1 MRFTA
6 KYYQAVIVV
15 LLSCTTVFSA
25 PANDNC
31 IFTSFPVSICDIIFL
46 ILLILA
52 IISIIILSKTFHKK
66 ISTLSTEL
74 ENSKENFRLVFNRSC
89 QLTALVAPDGL
100 VLDMNE
106 SALSFMSAI
115 PEDIEGAK
123 LWDTPWWNS
132 SPERKQEIKTAV
144 EQAAA
149 NNFVHFESSCLSYNG
164 ELRYL
169 DISINPVLGD
179 YGAISMLIVE
189 ARDITELKL
198 AEQRFRTLFENS
210 IDAIVIM
217 SGNKSIECNQKAL
230 QIYGCTSKDQIIG
243 HEVADFCPKIQPDGM
258 PSSSQAEIM
267 IQSTLE
273 CGYKHFEWKLKRL
286 DGTLFDAMVTLNR
299 VELQDD
305 LYIQAIV
312 QDISERKMREA
323 EHQKL
328 SSVVKQSSEVIMITD
343 LQGRIEYVNDAFEKL
358 TGYTAEEAIG
368 QAPRILKSG
377 QHDDKFYQKL
387 WSTVSKGNNW
397 TGRIVNRKKNGE
409 LFTEDTRIFPIRD
422 NEDKIINYAAVKRD
436 VTRELEAE
444 EMLRHSQKMEALGT
458 LAGGVAHDFNNILTG
473 LFGLINLCEKNI
485 DNPVKLEGFIKEMN
499 KSSERARDL
508 VRQILS
514 FSSRQAQEIRPV
526 IVADILTDTV
536 DLLRSTIPKSVAI
549 TTDIESRSKVLADSN
564 KLQQAIMSLC
574 TNAWQAMKSAGGT
587 MSVTLFD
594 ITVGENEI
602 GIRADISPGE
612 YLKLEISDTGCGI
625 DRKNITRIFDPYFTA
640 GKNDLDSETSSGLG
654 LAITHNII
662 TSIGGKIDVYSE
674 PDIGSTFKIYL
685 PKAAVATENGKK
697 EEAGSTVAIPGN
709 NETVLLVDDES
720 VITDVLGGLLI
731 EYGYKVVPSNHPD
744 EALKQFEQSPDRFDI
759 VITDMSMPEMT
770 GFDMSMEILKL
781 KPEQKIVL
789 CTGFSDN
796 LNATKAL
803 NAGISGF
810 MQKPM
815 DINALLKTLHDV
827 INGKQEN

>member
-6 KYYQAVIVV
+6 KYDGAVIVV

-25 PANDNC
+25 PAENDC
-31 IFTSFPVSICDIIFL
+31 ILTTPASICNIALL

-52 IISIIILSKTFHKK
+52 LISVIAMIRMFRKK
-66 ISTLSTEL
+66 INLLSTEL
-74 ENSKENFRLVFNRSC
+74 EISKENFRLVFNRSC
-89 QLTALVAPDGL
+89 QLTALVSPDGQ

-115 PEDIEGAK
+115 PEDIEDVK
-123 LWDTPWWNS
+123 IWDTPWWNS
-132 SPERKQEIKTAV
+132 SPERKEEIKSAIKR
-144 EQAAA
+144 AAS
-149 NNFVHFESSCLSYNG
+149 NDYVHFESSCLSYNG
-164 ELRYL
+164 ELRHL
-169 DISINPVLGD
+169 DISINPVRGD
-179 YGAISMLIVE
+179 YGTISMLIVE
-189 ARDITELKL
+189 ARDVTDLKQ

-210 IDAIVIM
+210 VDAIVIM
-217 SGNKSIECNQKAL
+217 SGNKCVECNQKAL
-230 QIYGCTSKDQIIG
+230 RVYGCTSKDQIIG
-243 HEVADFCPKIQPDGM
+243 HEVAEFCPKIQPDGM

-267 IQSTLE
+267 IQSTME
-273 CGYKHFEWKLKRL
+273 CGSKHFDWKLKRL
-286 DGTLFDAMVTLNR
+286 DGTLFDALVTLNR

-312 QDISERKMREA
+312 QDISEKKMREA

-343 LQGRIEYVNDAFEKL
+343 LQGRIEYVNDAFEKI

-368 QAPRILKSG
+368 ETPRMLKSG
-377 QHDDKFYQKL
+377 RHDDKFYQQL
-387 WSTVSKGNNW
+387 WSTVSKGNSW
-397 TGRIVNRKKNGE
+397 TGRIVNRRKNGD

-422 NEDKIINYAAVKRD
+422 NEDRIINYAAVKRD
-436 VTRELEAE
+436 VTKELEAE

-458 LAGGVAHDFNNILTG
+458 LAGGVAHDFNNVLTG
-473 LFGLINLCEKNI
+473 VFGLIKLCEKNI
-485 DNPVKLEGFIKEMN
+485 DKPSKLEGFIKEMN

-526 IVADILTDTV
+526 IVADTLADTIE
-536 DLLRSTIPKSVAI
+536 LLRSTIPKSVAI
-549 TTDIESRSKVLADSN
+549 TTDIESRSKVLADPN
-564 KLQQAIMSLC
+564 KLQQAVMSLC
-574 TNAWQAMKSAGGT
+574 TNAWQAMRSNGGT
-587 MSVTLFD
+587 ISVTLFD

-625 DRKNITRIFDPYFTA
+625 ERENITRIFDPYFTA
-640 GKNDLDSETSSGLG
+640 GKSEPETETSSGMG

-674 PDIGSTFKIYL
+674 PDLGSTFKIYL
-685 PKAAVATENGKK
+685 PKAAVATDNGKK
-697 EEAGSTVAIPGN
+697 IESDSPVSIPQGN
-709 NETVLLVDDES
+709 NETIMLVDDEN
-720 VITDVLGGLLI
+720 VITDVLGGLLE
-731 EYGYKVVPSNHPD
+731 EYGYKAVSFNHPD
-744 EALKQFEQSPDRFDI
+744 EALKNFKETSENIDI

-770 GFDMSMEILKL
+770 GFDMAMEMLKQ

-789 CTGFSDN
+789 CTGFSDD
-796 LNATKAL
+796 LNADKAL
-803 NAGISGF
+803 KAGISGF

-815 DINALLKTLHDV
+815 EINSLLKTLHDI
-827 INGKQEN
+827 INRT